1 MAASLAAHSGVPT
14 ALGNFQERMLE
25 CWRWHFPI
33 FPCSFKDT
41 NSSFPLEE
49 AVSWLHKELFFFFFN
64 QYIILLAVSW
74 NNCMLVN
81 EHLSDS
87 ACCVSILVKCQLFEY
102 FHSTFCRKIHFQ
114 FELKITGYKV
124 VLDEEPVLEL
134 MHTVCVL
141 FFFKTRSSGES
152 SPVSAD
158 SVVPAGQLSVYFW
171 PPCIPVLGII

>member
-1 MAASLAAHSGVPT
+1 MNTSVIQPVAFLYLLNVNYLNTFIAPFV
-14 ALGNFQERMLE
+14 ERY
-25 CWRWHFPI
+25 I
-33 FPCSFKDT
+33 F
-41 NSSFPLEE
+41 
-49 AVSWLHKELFFFFFN
+49 A
-64 QYIILLAVSW
+64 
-74 NNCMLVN
+74 
-81 EHLSDS
+81 
-87 ACCVSILVKCQLFEY
+87 
-102 FHSTFCRKIHFQ
+102 

-134 MHTVCVL
+134 LHTVCVL